1 MTIKERLKVHAD
13 IERENARKLRVWEES
28 KYSYTWREQVEIRLL
43 NLRIA
48 DEALQ
53 EMREMG
59 VIA

>member
-1 MTIKERLKVHAD
+1 MTMKERLKVHAD

-28 KYSYTWREQVEIRLL
+28 KDSYTWREQVEIRLM

-48 DEALQ
+48 EEALQ